1 MGDLMQQI
9 LKTGRR
15 IVNLRDAVFDPFE
28 EEVGTGILQLNP
40 DAPRGT
46 GFYIYRME
54 PGASSSPHHHLGAEE
69 FFMIEGELIDND
81 GTIYRAGDIVWLDA
95 GTEHNSTSPSGC
107 TIAVFS
113 EKGEVP
119 AMEAGVE

>member
-1 MGDLMQQI
+1 MQQI

-81 GTIYRAGDIVWLDA
+81 GTIYRAGDIV
-95 GTEHNSTSPSGC
+95 
-107 TIAVFS
+107 
-113 EKGEVP
+113 
-119 AMEAGVE
+119 

>member
-1 MGDLMQQI
+1 MQQI

-95 GTEHNSTSPSGC
+95 GTEHNSTSPGGC
-107 TIAVFS
+107 TIVVFS

-119 AMEAGVE
+119 AMGAGVE

>member
-1 MGDLMQQI
+1 MQQI
-9 LKTGRR
+9 LETGRR
-15 IVNLRDAVFDPFE
+15 IANLRDATFDPVE
-28 EEVGTGILQLNP
+28 EEIGTGILQLNP
-40 DAPRGT
+40 NASRGT

-81 GTIYRAGDIVWLDA
+81 GTIYSAGDVVWLEA
-95 GTEHNSTSPSGC
+95 GTEHTSTSPGGC

-113 EKGEVP
+113 EKGDAP
-119 AMEAGVE
+119 LMKAGVL